1 MEQLLIK
8 SAGFLL
14 LIVLGFAGKKRWS
27 VSVGRQICIEQGY
40 AVYYYALPVYQ
51 FF

>member
-14 LIVLGFAGKKRWS
+14 LIVLGFAGKRLVCFDW
-27 VSVGRQICIEQGY
+27 RTDLY
-40 AVYYYALPVYQ
+40 
-51 FF
+51 